1 MNKTKNKKKVKQKNK
16 KTYYYIGT
24 IILIA
29 VLCYLLFMFY
39 NLKTSSDINEK
50 DNEGLTVLMHAL
62 SDNNLNK
69 NEIKKIILD
78 NRKKID
84 YTLKDSNGRNILMY
98 AVFYG
103 DSDIIKDIAKQIDN
117 INEKDNDGRTALH
130 LAAQYGK
137 YEAVATL
144 VELGADINI
153 KDNLSLKPIDIAE
166 FEGFEEIY
174 KLFHTRLS
182 IRCSWTLPSGCR
194 CLFYRTLSFT

>member
-29 VLCYLLFMFY
+29 VLFYLLFMFY
-39 NLKTSSDINEK
+39 NLKTSSFDINKK

-69 NEIKKIILD
+69 NEIKKLILD

-98 AVFYG
+98 AVFYR

-174 KLFHTRLS
+174 NYLQSKS
-182 IRCSWTLPSGCR
+182 N
-194 CLFYRTLSFT
+194 

>member
-1 MNKTKNKKKVKQKNK
+1 MKNKKKVKRNK
-16 KTYYYIGT
+16 KTYYNIGF

-39 NLKTSSDINEK
+39 NFKKSSSFDINK
-50 DNEGLTVLMHAL
+50 KV
-62 SDNNLNK
+62 
-69 NEIKKIILD
+69 KKIILD

-103 DSDIIKDIAKQIDN
+103 DTDIIKDIANQINN

-137 YEAVATL
+137 YEAVAAL

-166 FEGFEEIY
+166 FEGFEDIY
-174 KLFHTRLS
+174 NYLESKAD
-182 IRCSWTLPSGCR
+182 
-194 CLFYRTLSFT
+194 

>member
-1 MNKTKNKKKVKQKNK
+1 MKNKKKVKRNK

-39 NLKTSSDINEK
+39 NLKNSSFDINKK
-50 DNEGLTVLMHAL
+50 DNEGLTVLMHLL
-62 SDNNLNK
+62 SDNNSNK

-84 YTLKDSNGRNILMY
+84 YTLKDPNGRNILMY

-103 DSDIIKDIAKQIDN
+103 DSDIIKDIASQIKN
-117 INEKDNDGRTALH
+117 INDKDNDGRTALH

-137 YEAVATL
+137 YEAVVSL

-153 KDNLSLKPIDIAE
+153 KDNLSLTPMDIAE

-174 KLFHTRLS
+174 NYLYSKAN
-182 IRCSWTLPSGCR
+182 
-194 CLFYRTLSFT
+194 

>member
-1 MNKTKNKKKVKQKNK
+1 MKNKKKVKRNK
-16 KTYYYIGT
+16 KTYYNIGF

-39 NLKTSSDINEK
+39 NFKKSSSFFDINEK
-50 DNEGLTVLMHAL
+50 DNEGLTVLMHLL
-62 SDNNLNK
+62 SDNNSNK

-103 DSDIIKDIAKQIDN
+103 DTDIIKDIANQINN

-174 KLFHTRLS
+174 NYLYSKAN
-182 IRCSWTLPSGCR
+182 
-194 CLFYRTLSFT
+194 

>member
-1 MNKTKNKKKVKQKNK
+1 MKNKKKVKRNK
-16 KTYYYIGT
+16 KTYYNIGF

-39 NLKTSSDINEK
+39 NLKTSSDINKK

-174 KLFHTRLS
+174 NYLYSKAN
-182 IRCSWTLPSGCR
+182 
-194 CLFYRTLSFT
+194 

>member
-1 MNKTKNKKKVKQKNK
+1 
-16 KTYYYIGT
+16 
-24 IILIA
+24 
-29 VLCYLLFMFY
+29 
-39 NLKTSSDINEK
+39 
-50 DNEGLTVLMHAL
+50 
-62 SDNNLNK
+62 
-69 NEIKKIILD
+69 
-78 NRKKID
+78 
-84 YTLKDSNGRNILMY
+84 MY

-174 KLFHTRLS
+174 NYLQSKS
-182 IRCSWTLPSGCR
+182 N
-194 CLFYRTLSFT
+194 

>member
-29 VLCYLLFMFY
+29 VLFYLLFMFY
-39 NLKTSSDINEK
+39 NLKTSSFDINKK

-166 FEGFEEIY
+166 FEGFEEMY
-174 KLFHTRLS
+174 NYLESKS
-182 IRCSWTLPSGCR
+182 N
-194 CLFYRTLSFT
+194 

>member
-1 MNKTKNKKKVKQKNK
+1 MKNKKKVKRNK
-16 KTYYYIGT
+16 KTYYNIGF

-29 VLCYLLFMFY
+29 VLLYLLFMFY
-39 NLKTSSDINEK
+39 NFKKSSSFDINKK
-50 DNEGLTVLMHAL
+50 DNEGLTVLMHLL
-62 SDNNLNK
+62 SDNNSNK

-103 DSDIIKDIAKQIDN
+103 DTDIIKDIANQINN

-137 YEAVATL
+137 YEAVAAL

-166 FEGFEEIY
+166 FEGFEDIY
-174 KLFHTRLS
+174 NYLESKVD
-182 IRCSWTLPSGCR
+182 
-194 CLFYRTLSFT
+194 

>member
-1 MNKTKNKKKVKQKNK
+1 MKNKKKVKRSK
-16 KTYYYIGT
+16 KTYYNIGFV
-24 IILIA
+24 ILIA

-39 NLKTSSDINEK
+39 NFKKSSSFDINEK
-50 DNEGLTVLMHAL
+50 DNEGLTVLMHLL
-62 SDNNLNK
+62 SDNNSNK
-69 NEIKKIILD
+69 NEIKKLILD

-103 DSDIIKDIAKQIDN
+103 DTDIIKDIANQINN

-137 YEAVATL
+137 YEAVVSL

-166 FEGFEEIY
+166 FEGFEDIY
-174 KLFHTRLS
+174 NYLESKAD
-182 IRCSWTLPSGCR
+182 
-194 CLFYRTLSFT
+194 

>member
-1 MNKTKNKKKVKQKNK
+1 MKKTKNKKKVKQNK
-16 KTYYYIGT
+16 KTYYNIGF

-39 NLKTSSDINEK
+39 NLKNSSFDINKK
-50 DNEGLTVLMHAL
+50 DNEGLTVLMHLL
-62 SDNNLNK
+62 SDNNSNK
-69 NEIKKIILD
+69 NEIKKLILD

-137 YEAVATL
+137 YEAVVSL

-166 FEGFEEIY
+166 FEGFEDIY
-174 KLFHTRLS
+174 NYLESKAD
-182 IRCSWTLPSGCR
+182 
-194 CLFYRTLSFT
+194 